1 MNAGT
6 VIGGMFALILL
17 YLFLKNSS
25 AANNI
30 INSLAEQGEANI
42 KALQGRQ

>member
-1 MNAGT
+1 
-6 VIGGMFALILL
+6 
-17 YLFLKNSS
+17 LFLANSS

-30 INSLAEQGEANI
+30 INSLAVQGEANI